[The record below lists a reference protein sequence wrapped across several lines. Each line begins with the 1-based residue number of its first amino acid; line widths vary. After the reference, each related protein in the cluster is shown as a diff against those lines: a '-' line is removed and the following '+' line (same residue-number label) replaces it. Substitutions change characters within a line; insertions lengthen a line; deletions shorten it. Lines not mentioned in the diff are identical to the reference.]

1 MPKYR
6 VKVYEENWGW
16 LEVEAEDEEEAHER
30 VLDDMRDLNSYRF
43 WSGCRDQDGNVDL
56 DIEVVME

>member
-16 LEVEAEDEEEAHER
+16 VEVEAEDE
-30 VLDDMRDLNSYRF
+30 DDAQEQVEDSMRGLNSYRF